1 VNGRRAQVL
10 QLALALS
17 FAPLTR
23 LQATVALGGIPG
35 GKVTVEGEAVLKIRA
50 QDRRTR

>member
-10 QLALALS
+10 QLALAFS
-17 FAPLTR
+17 FPPLTR
-23 LQATVALGGIPG
+23 LKATVTAGGIPG
-35 GKVTVEGEAVLKIRA
+35 SKVTVEGEAVLKMRA